1 MKSRK
6 AEKVAFDFSNV
17 PQGGSNNNA
26 ELAQMQEGTMLICRL
41 SLPDR
46 AYSDMTP
53 AYLVKNSFDGG
64 LINWSYDLQVLS
76 PAMYAG
82 RVFEGKKPVTY
93 QLQLEKQVNVSVIK
107 DAQKKCIAG
116 DRVVAGV
123 LAFDADVRCVPRK
136 MSIDSYDDLEGKIC
150 AVQVAKS
157 PQGTKYL
164 QFLSPLFAKEQMTCE
179 MLAQNYRASMSQ
191 GQQMRQPMPQQMPP
205 MQPWGANTAPQSV
218 PPAGSPQAMQQQMQ
232 QMPPPARIERSYP
245 AQQSNM
251 AMQQPMPNNGWP
263 QPADDDIPF

>member
-1 MKSRK
+1 MTSSTTTKSRK

-93 QLQLEKQVNVSVIK
+93 QLQIEKQVNVAVIK

-191 GQQMRQPMPQQMPP
+191 GQQMRQPIPQQQMPP
-205 MQPWGANTAPQSV
+205 
-218 PPAGSPQAMQQQMQ
+218 Q

-245 AQQSNM
+245 AQQPNM
-251 AMQQPMPNNGWP
+251 VMQHPMPNNGWP